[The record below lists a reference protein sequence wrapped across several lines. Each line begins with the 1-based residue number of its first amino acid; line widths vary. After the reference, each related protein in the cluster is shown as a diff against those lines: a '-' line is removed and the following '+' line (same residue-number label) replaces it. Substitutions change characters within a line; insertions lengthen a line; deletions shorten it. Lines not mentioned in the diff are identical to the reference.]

1 MSKAIPATLLDHLRR
16 EQANATCLYLQYKGY
31 HWNVSGSLFRE
42 LHLMFD
48 EHAKSVLDTADEFA
62 ERQRMHGARA
72 PYTLDEMSTLQEL
85 PSEDG
90 RPADAAEMLERL
102 REAHLEVIGGLKAAF
117 QTAEEIADPGSADL
131 FARTVQ
137 LHEKM
142 EWFLREHLVKSSA
155 PSERVHVRAVV
166 PATTASSSR

>member
-1 MSKAIPATLLDHLRR
+1 MPDSAPATLLDHLRR

-48 EHAKSVLDTADEFA
+48 EHAKTVLDTADEFA

-72 PYTLDEMSTLQEL
+72 PYTLDEMRTLQEL
-85 PSEDG
+85 PAEDG
-90 RPADAAEMLERL
+90 RPADAGEMLERL
-102 REAHLEVIGGLKAAF
+102 REAHLEIIGGLKAAF
-117 QTAEEIADPGSADL
+117 QTAEEIDDPGSADL

-142 EWFLREHLVKSSA
+142 EWFLREHLVEA
-155 PSERVHVRAVV
+155 AVPSEGLHAGTVTS
-166 PATTASSSR
+166 ATIVTSSR